1 MKRMSIRTRVTLLCT
16 LLTALVLSLGTGI
29 HLHSERRLLENYYS
43 NLLLTTAYLAQDELS
58 YGADGLVIDP
68 NLNRS
73 PEVRVA
79 VFDLDGAL
87 IYGRVQFDLPFEEAA
102 FRKARDR
109 DGKPWYSYDR
119 LLDMD
124 GGEAVWLR
132 CSVPDSIVRLT
143 DSGHGRAMLWV
154 GPLLLA
160 LAGLGGYLIASRAF
174 SPVSRMTAAARKI
187 ADGADLQKRLP
198 LSGSR
203 DEIYRLGEVFNGMLA
218 RLEAA
223 FERERR
229 FSADAAHE
237 LRTPVAAILSQSEY
251 ALSEGAGEADRR
263 AALEQIHG
271 KAENMGALIQRLLLL
286 ARMESGQIAPELE
299 PLELGQ
305 LCGMAAEALQ
315 QQAQARD
322 VRLTVDCA
330 GPVRVDGDATMLTHA
345 LINLLDNGIKY
356 GRPGGYVRLRVEA
369 RGGEALL
376 RVEDDGCGMS
386 QAQQAHIFERF
397 YRADPSRQRSGAG
410 LGLALCERIVA
421 LHGGRISVESRPGE
435 GSRFEVRLPLKKD
448 EEGWNER

>member
-58 YGADGLVIDP
+58 YGADGLAIDP

-102 FRKARDR
+102 FRRALDR

-251 ALSEGAGEADRR
+251 ALSEGA
-263 AALEQIHG
+263 
-271 KAENMGALIQRLLLL
+271 IQRLLLL

-315 QQAQARD
+315 QQARERD
-322 VRLTVDCA
+322 VRVTVDCA

-356 GRPGGYVRLRVEA
+356 GRSGGYVSLRVEA